1 MPWVHPWIFRLFTGA
16 NSLEAKE
23 YARARKNLK
32 SVGVKTPLTLGLDT
46 SLAQVGLSLAKRNLD
61 PYATK
66 SEYFEKN
73 PRRNDLEKYPADS
86 KPAVWWNLKYKT
98 RWLSDGSIVSG
109 NPIFTNF
116 LWNEIG
122 RGTDLKELEGWLK
135 SNKQTVME
143 LTASVFAT
151 KSPHWTD
158 FFKPETISIEKARKG
173 EKIFKQTCQKCHGQ
187 YVKNWDDSSLSYQ
200 EQLKTKTVIYH
211 KKTPVK
217 NVGTDPY
224 RWQGMQYFAGR
235 LNDLSISKWMKT
247 VVEPQEGYVPPP
259 LVGVW
264 MRYPYFHNGSVPNLC
279 SLFMAPKLRPRVFWQ
294 GPANNP
300 DVDFTKECVGYPIG
314 DDIPRSWKKNS
325 EIKVDTTRKGLSP
338 EGNYKMFLTE
348 EGKEKYSWEQKL
360 QLIEFLKTL

>member
-23 YARARKNLK
+23 YARAKEPKVCR
-32 SVGVKTPLTLGLDT
+32 VKTPLTLGLDT

-187 YVKNWDDSSLSYQ
+187 YVKNWDDSSLV
-200 EQLKTKTVIYH
+200 LK
-211 KKTPVK
+211 
-217 NVGTDPY
+217 N
-224 RWQGMQYFAGR
+224 
-235 LNDLSISKWMKT
+235 
-247 VVEPQEGYVPPP
+247 
-259 LVGVW
+259 
-264 MRYPYFHNGSVPNLC
+264 NL
-279 SLFMAPKLRPRVFWQ
+279 K
-294 GPANNP
+294 
-300 DVDFTKECVGYPIG
+300 
-314 DDIPRSWKKNS
+314 
-325 EIKVDTTRKGLSP
+325 
-338 EGNYKMFLTE
+338 
-348 EGKEKYSWEQKL
+348 QKR
-360 QLIEFLKTL
+360 